1 LYNYIKENRLKVLV
15 IPLVVYWILLFVGT
29 TLPSAKYANFFDI
42 SDKIKH
48 FSAYSILAILLGL
61 NLYFQEKWKN
71 VSKFHLNYTFII
83 CGLYG
88 ILDELHQLFVPNRS
102 AEVLDW
108 VADIGGTILGII
120 LVRFFIKVMK
130 KNITFVETR

>member
-1 LYNYIKENRLKVLV
+1 LYNYIKENRIKVLV
-15 IPLVVYWILLFVGT
+15 IPLIVYWILLFIGT
-29 TLPSAKYANFFDI
+29 TLPSAKYADFFEI

-61 NLYFQEKWKN
+61 NLYFQEKWK
-71 VSKFHLNYTFII
+71 SLSLFHLNYTFII
-83 CGLYG
+83 CGIYG

-108 VADIGGTILGII
+108 VADILGTILGII
-120 LVRFFIKVMK
+120 LVRFFIKLIK

>member
-1 LYNYIKENRLKVLV
+1 MYNYIKENRIKVLIV
-15 IPLVVYWILLFVGT
+15 PLILYWLVLFIGT
-29 TLPSAKYANFFDI
+29 SLPSAKYADFFEI

-48 FSAYSILAILLGL
+48 CSAYSILAVLLGL
-61 NLYFQEKWKN
+61 NLYFQEKWEN
-71 VSKFHLNYTFII
+71 FSTYYLNYTFII

-108 VADIGGTILGII
+108 LADIGGTILGII
-120 LVRFFIKVMK
+120 AVRFFIKYLK
-130 KNITFVETR
+130 KNITITETR

>member
-1 LYNYIKENRLKVLV
+1 LYNYIKENRVKVLV
-15 IPLVVYWILLFVGT
+15 IPLIIYWIALFIGT
-29 TLPSAKYANFFDI
+29 TLPSAKYADFFEI

-61 NLYFQEKWKN
+61 NMYFQEKWKS
-71 VSKFHLNYTFII
+71 VSAFYLNYTFII

-88 ILDELHQLFVPNRS
+88 ILDELHQLFVPHRS

-120 LVRFFIKVMK
+120 LVRFFIKVLK
-130 KNITFVETR
+130 KNITFAETR

>member
-1 LYNYIKENRLKVLV
+1 MYSYIKENRLKVLI
-15 IPLVVYWILLFVGT
+15 IPLILYWIVLFIGT
-29 TLPSAKYANFFDI
+29 TLPSSKYADFFDI

-71 VSKFHLNYTFII
+71 LSNFYLNYTFII

-108 VADIGGTILGII
+108 LADIGGTILGII
-120 LVRFFIKVMK
+120 LVRFFIKILK
-130 KNITFVETR
+130 KNVTFAETR